1 MKISFQKQ
9 QGNPSLGIEFFW
21 KLTLGSSAQ
30 ATIVDHFVPEL
41 FYDYILVKSGEVEAI
56 DSQGN
61 KSTLPRQALK
71 TLHTHPIKFIFTT
84 PLVLYGARLS
94 LKFAE
99 TFWGKD
105 IGSNSFI
112 EQYWAGKNTNSLASF
127 ASQIAET
134 IQKYR
139 QSKTIAPLLS
149 PALEESAWLK
159 SYSPRHKSRLYKAVF
174 GISKKEMWSI
184 QNVHSFLEQTCDFA
198 SQNPR
203 IIQHVN
209 PEVFYDQPHLN
220 HAFKN
225 VTGLSPVEYFEQ
237 SSILQDNLMSASYN
251 EISGK

>member
-1 MKISFQKQ
+1 MKISFQKK
-9 QGNPSLGIEFFW
+9 QGNQPLGIEFFW
-21 KLTLGSSAQ
+21 KLTLGAKSS

-41 FYDYILVKSGEVEAI
+41 FYDYFLVKSGEVEFI
-56 DSQGN
+56 DPQG
-61 KSTLPRQALK
+61 KRSALPRQVLK
-71 TLHTHPIKFIFTT
+71 TIHTRQIQFVFST

-112 EQYWAGKNTNSLASF
+112 EQYWAGKNTNGLASF
-127 ASQIAET
+127 SSQIIKT

-159 SYSPRHKSRLYKAVF
+159 SYSPRHKSRFYKAVF

-209 PEVFYDQPHLN
+209 PEVFYDQPHLRLCP
-220 HAFKN
+220 K
-225 VTGLSPVEYFEQ
+225 
-237 SSILQDNLMSASYN
+237 
-251 EISGK
+251 IS